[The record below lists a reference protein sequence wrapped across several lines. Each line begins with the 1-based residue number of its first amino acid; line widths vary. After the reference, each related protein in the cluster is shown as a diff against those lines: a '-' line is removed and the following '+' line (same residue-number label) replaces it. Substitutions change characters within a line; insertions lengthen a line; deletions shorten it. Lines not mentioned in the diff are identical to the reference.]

1 MPSENPFEHCTLFQ
15 PLAYCGAKFH
25 ACGVTLST
33 ALFCMCHEF
42 SQFCVVFIVE
52 KLELVCGEVVTDLCE
67 DVKLVLHFMLLG
79 EVRESLA
86 ILSSE
91 SRYFA
96 V

>member
-25 ACGVTLST
+25 ACGVSLST
-33 ALFCMCHEF
+33 AFFCMSHEF
-42 SQFCVVFIVE
+42 SQFYVVFIVE

-67 DVKLVLHFMLLG
+67 DIKLLLYFMLLG
-79 EVRESLA
+79 ELRQSLA
-86 ILSSE
+86 ILPSE